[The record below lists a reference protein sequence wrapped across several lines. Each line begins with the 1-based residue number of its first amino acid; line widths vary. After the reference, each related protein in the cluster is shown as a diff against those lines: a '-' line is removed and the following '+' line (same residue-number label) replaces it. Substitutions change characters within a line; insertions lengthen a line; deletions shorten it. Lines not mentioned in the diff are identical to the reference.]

1 MRRITVGLCLVLGLA
16 AVVVGSGG
24 IATAAQ
30 AKSAGHGQS
39 AGVLVRT
46 NARTALPLH
55 GATVTSLNWAGYAV
69 TPTTPA
75 ITAVTSTFVVPSA
88 GLLPPGFA
96 ATWVGIGGFASTDLI
111 QAGVAEQSLPSLPL
125 IGDQYFPW
133 YELLPGAEVQMSGCA
148 GDANCTVAPGDSMA
162 IIITQAATNSWTIA
176 FANSTHHWT
185 WSQTFPYQSSKSS
198 AEWITEAPSV
208 ESLQTIVAPLST
220 VSFGPTSTFTEGG
233 NTETIAQGNPTRI
246 ILSLGPFSEATP
258 SALASNGQSFKVCT
272 YVSTCAAP

>member
-1 MRRITVGLCLVLGLA
+1 
-16 AVVVGSGG
+16 
-24 IATAAQ
+24 
-30 AKSAGHGQS
+30 
-39 AGVLVRT
+39 
-46 NARTALPLH
+46 
-55 GATVTSLNWAGYAV
+55 
-69 TPTTPA
+69 
-75 ITAVTSTFVVPSA
+75 VTSTFIVPSA

-96 ATWVGIGGFASTDLI
+96 ATWVGIGGFASSDLI

-162 IIITQAATNSWTIA
+162 IIISQAGSNSWTIA
-176 FANSTHHWT
+176 FANNTHHWT

-220 VSFGPTSTFTEGG
+220 VSFGPTSTFNEGG
-233 NTETIAQGNPTRI
+233 TTYTIAQGNPTRI
-246 ILSLGPFSEATP
+246 ILALGPFNEATP
-258 SALASNGQSFKVCT
+258 SALAANGQSFEVCT
-272 YVSTCAAP
+272 YVSTCSAP